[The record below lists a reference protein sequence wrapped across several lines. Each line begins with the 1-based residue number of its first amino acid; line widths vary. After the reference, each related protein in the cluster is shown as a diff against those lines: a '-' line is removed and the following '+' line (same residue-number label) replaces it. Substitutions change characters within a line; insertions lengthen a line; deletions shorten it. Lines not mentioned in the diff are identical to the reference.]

1 VLSPKDRMSPLN
13 LARYIDR
20 VCDRFEDAFL
30 AGRQPSLEDYLA
42 TAPPPVRL
50 ELAAEL
56 LRVELEGRCRRG
68 DRPALAEYAARF
80 PEHQEL
86 VAALLNRASTA
97 APAPAAPLPAI
108 PGYEILGTLGQ
119 GGMAVVYRARQV
131 SLNRPVALKM
141 ILAGAYAGARERA
154 RFRREAE
161 AAARLRHPN
170 LVQVYEVGEH
180 DGRPFLTLEFVEGG
194 SLAAS
199 LQLMPQ
205 PVRPSA
211 ELLEAVAR
219 AMHHAHQCGIVHR
232 DLKPANVLLAPKA
245 NAQSLEISDFDPK
258 VTDFG
263 LAKDLDDP
271 SGQTG
276 SGTILG
282 TPSYMAPEQAVAG
295 NQPVG
300 PAADV
305 YALGAVLYEMLTGR
319 PPFKA
324 ATVLDTLEQVRSQ
337 EPVPPRRLQPK
348 VPRDLETITLK
359 CLEKDPRRRYPGAA
373 ELAEDL
379 RAFLDGRPI
388 QARPVGVVE
397 QAVKWARRR
406 PAVAALAA
414 TVVCIAALAF
424 GLVTRQWQA
433 AVSAR
438 RETDAER
445 QRAERLLV
453 RLSFDRGQAL
463 CEQGDV
469 GRGMLRLVHTL
480 EMTPPEPA
488 GLRRAIRAGLSAWAG
503 RLHVLRAVFS
513 HPAAVRSAVFSPNG
527 RVVLTVSADNRARLW
542 DPTRGSAVGPAL
554 EHPEEILVAVFSP
567 DGRLVLTGCVDGK
580 ARLWRTAT
588 GLPWGKPL
596 GHRGAVQA
604 AAFGPAGRTLA
615 TGSSDH
621 RLRLWDPAT
630 GKLRASVEQREG
642 IVTLAISPD
651 GKLLATGSA
660 SGTVRL
666 WTAVTLRPALTSLQ
680 AQVTGVRTLSFSPD
694 GTVLVTVSTDD
705 KGKGET
711 AVRLWNT
718 TSGAHIADLK
728 HHYRVRAVAFSPNGR
743 RLATGGLDHLVQ
755 VWDSGTGD
763 PVGAPLPHQDAVG
776 ALAFSPDG
784 STLLT
789 GSDDRT
795 ARLWDAAQGKPIGQ
809 PLEHLGPVHAVAFSP
824 TGRTFLSASI
834 DGTLRLWQPAPA
846 RPYPREL
853 RHEGQVMAVAWSPD
867 GQSLVTGTDT
877 GRAWLWQAVTEKNLL
892 ARHEDDVWVVAY
904 SPDGKR
910 VLTGSR
916 DRTIRL
922 WDAATGK
929 LERTLRLAHRVRS
942 AAFSPDGRTILT
954 ESGNKDKS
962 EARIWDVT
970 TGSGIGPSLA
980 VDGVVWQAAFRPDG
994 KACAISSGENTV
1006 RLWDLASRRSVIL
1019 SPRHQNRVG
1028 AVAFSAD
1035 GTKLLTGSTDKTARL
1050 WDART
1055 GKPLGEPLSHPGA
1068 VWGVSFSADGSTVV
1082 TGDRSGSAR
1091 LWDVATGTLI
1101 GPPMRHQG
1109 VVWAVACHP
1118 RKRWVLTGS
1127 ADRTALVWI
1136 IRKPV
1141 AGSVERVRL
1150 GVEVMTGLELRA
1162 NGVTRPL
1169 DASAWKKRSRRLAQ
1183 LGGLGGPPLLRVS
1196 DKVTR

>member
-1 VLSPKDRMSPLN
+1 MATLD

-20 VCDRFEDAFL
+20 VCDHFEDAFL
-30 AGRQPSLEDYLA
+30 AGRKPCLEDYLA
-42 TAPPPVRL
+42 AAPPRVRL
-50 ELAAEL
+50 ELGAEL
-56 LRVELEGRCRRG
+56 LRVELEGRYRRG

-86 VAALLNRASTA
+86 VAALLNRAPS
-97 APAPAAPLPAI
+97 PAPPSAAPLPAI

-141 ILAGAYAGARERA
+141 ILAGAYASVRERA
-154 RFRREAE
+154 LFRREAE

-170 LVQVYEVGEH
+170 LVQVYEVCEH
-180 DGRPFLTLEFVEGG
+180 DGRPFLALEFVEGG
-194 SLAAS
+194 SLAAR

-205 PVRPSA
+205 PVRPAA
-211 ELLEAVAR
+211 ELLETVAR

-245 NAQSLEISDFDPK
+245 NATLLEISDFDPK

-263 LAKDLDDP
+263 LAKHLDDP

-282 TPSYMAPEQAVAG
+282 TPGYMAPEQAVPG
-295 NQPVG
+295 KHPVG

-388 QARPVGVVE
+388 RARPVGVVE

-438 RETDAER
+438 RETEAER
-445 QRAERLLV
+445 QRAERLTI

-469 GRGMLRLVHTL
+469 GRGMLWLVHTL

-503 RLHVLRAVFS
+503 RLHVLRAVFA

-542 DPTRGSAVGPAL
+542 DPARGSAVGPAL
-554 EHPEEILVAVFSP
+554 EHPDEILVAVFSP
-567 DGRLVLTGCVDGK
+567 DSRLVLTGCADGK

-596 GHRGAVQA
+596 GHRGAVRT
-604 AAFGPAGRTLA
+604 AAFGPAGRTVA
-615 TGSSDH
+615 TGSNDH

-630 GKLRASVEQREG
+630 GKLRASVNQREG
-642 IVTLAISPD
+642 LVTLAISPD

-660 SGTVRL
+660 SGAVRL
-666 WTAVTLRPALTSLQ
+666 WNTVTLRPAVTTLQ

-705 KGKGET
+705 KRKGET

-718 TSGAHIADLK
+718 ASGAHIADLK
-728 HHYRVRAVAFSPNGR
+728 HHYRVRAVAFSPDGR

-755 VWDSGTGD
+755 VWDSSTGD
-763 PVGAPLPHQDAVG
+763 PVGAPLPHQDGVG
-776 ALAFSPDG
+776 ALAFSRDG

-795 ARLWDAAQGKPIGQ
+795 ARLWDVAQGKPIGQ

-824 TGRTFLSASI
+824 TGRTFLSASG
-834 DGTLRLWQPAPA
+834 DGTVRLWQPAA
-846 RPYPREL
+846 SRPFHSEL
-853 RHEGQVMAVAWSPD
+853 RHEGQVMAVAWSPN

-877 GRAWLWQAVTEKNLL
+877 ARAWRWQTGTEKRLSPAL
-892 ARHEDDVWVVAY
+892 RHEDDVWVVAY
-904 SPDGKR
+904 SPDGKT

-942 AAFSPDGRTILT
+942 AAFSPDGRAILT
-954 ESGNKDKS
+954 ESGNTDRS
-962 EARIWDVT
+962 EARIWDVAK
-970 TGSGIGPSLA
+970 GSVFGPSLK

-994 KACAISSGENTV
+994 KACVISSGENTV
-1006 RLWDLASRRSVIL
+1006 RLWDMTGRRSVIL

-1028 AVAFSAD
+1028 ALAFSPD

-1050 WDART
+1050 WDGRT

-1068 VWGVSFSADGSTVV
+1068 VWGVSFSADGSTIF

-1118 RKRWVLTGS
+1118 RKHLVLTGS
-1127 ADRTALVWI
+1127 ADRTARVWTI
-1136 IRKPV
+1136 PQPV
-1141 AGSVERVRL
+1141 GGSTEQVRL
-1150 GVEVMTGLELRA
+1150 GVEVMTGLELGT

-1169 DASAWKKRSRRLAQ
+1169 DASAWKKRCRRLVQ
-1183 LGGLGGPPLLRVS
+1183 LGGPPLARVS
-1196 DKVTR
+1196 GKVTR